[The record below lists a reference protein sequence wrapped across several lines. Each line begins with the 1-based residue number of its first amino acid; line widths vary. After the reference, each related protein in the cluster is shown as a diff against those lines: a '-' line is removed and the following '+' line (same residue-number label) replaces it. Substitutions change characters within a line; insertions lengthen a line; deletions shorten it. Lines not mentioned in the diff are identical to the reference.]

1 MTVEVFEKT
10 GTATPRS
17 RFLDL
22 SAGLSVSCLLA
33 AALTM
38 AGISVAPT
46 AAADDTEN
54 LRAAVAASRPPTCE
68 PLRSDPIIDQAALGI
83 NRTTDRWINHEARA
97 VPETDAL
104 PVLKDL
110 GYGGS
115 KASILSGAATDP
127 GNAIK
132 VTILQGFKLLP
143 DCSFSD
149 FGVST
154 LYNAKKNMI
163 LTTVVLATP

>member
-1 MTVEVFEKT
+1 MTIKASQTTRTFAPPSRVRELR
-10 GTATPRS
+10 TA
-17 RFLDL
+17 
-22 SAGLSVSCLLA
+22 AGVSCLLA
-33 AALTM
+33 AALTV
-38 AGISVAPT
+38 AGVCVAPV
-46 AAADDTEN
+46 AVADDTEN
-54 LRAAVAASRPPTCE
+54 LRAAVAASRPPTCGA
-68 PLRSDPIIDQAALGI
+68 LRSDPIIDQAALGI
-83 NRTTDRWINHEARA
+83 NRTTDRWINHESRA

-104 PVLKDL
+104 PVLRDL

-115 KASILSGAATDP
+115 KASILSGASTDA
-127 GNAIK
+127 GKAIK

-163 LTTVVLATP
+163 LTTVVLAAP